1 MSGQEDYELVYRS
14 PDSLVQ
20 VDIVSGSVP
29 GQRLVCLVI
38 EEIHGPGSARIEDDD
53 DEAGGLRMAG
63 HIRRT
68 INRLE
73 AAQEAIEERYGL

>member
-1 MSGQEDYELVYRS
+1 VKGQEDYELVYRS
-14 PDSLVQ
+14 PDSFVQ
-20 VDIVSGSVP
+20 VDIISGSVP

-38 EEIHGPGSARIEDDD
+38 EEIEDDD
-53 DEAGGLRMAG
+53 DEAGGLRMVG

-73 AAQEAIEERYGL
+73 AAQEAIEERYEL